1 MNIPYKLES
10 QLNQIDSVATLPH
23 IATEILEVMRNKSAS
38 MRKIAGVIEK
48 DPSITVKIL
57 KIANSPLWG
66 AVGRVESVQRAL
78 ILLGLKQVSNIV
90 IAISLYSTFARL
102 KPNPHFDRQKFW
114 QHSIGTAQTARKLS
128 GALEINFQ
136 GEEFVAG
143 LIHDLGKIVLD
154 QFMSETFKQINEEI
168 CEHPDN
174 PLEIEQKHLGCT
186 HAEIGAALLQRWNFP
201 TPITMALQFHHY
213 PEKAPDHRD
222 MVAIIHLADIICRYL
237 EDGAENKTAPD
248 LTENMA
254 WQILVQQYSHIGGV
268 QMEKFIE
275 QLSSEI
281 DLEKVVDNFLNN

>member
-10 QLNQIDSVATLPH
+10 QLNLIDSVATLPH

-78 ILLGLKQVSNIV
+78 ILLGLKQISNIV

-154 QFMSETFKQINEEI
+154 QFMNETFKRINEEI
-168 CEHPDN
+168 REHPGN

-201 TPITMALQFHHY
+201 APITMALQFHHF
-213 PEKAPDHRD
+213 PEKAQEHCD

-237 EDGAENKTAPD
+237 EVGAENKAIPD
-248 LTENMA
+248 LTDNA
-254 WQILVQQYSHIGGV
+254 GWKVLVRDHPHAEGF

-275 QLSSEI
+275 KLSSEL
-281 DLEKVVDNFLNN
+281 DLEKVVDSFINN